1 MDRHARTAGNRL
13 SFGLE
18 EGCSVVHFDELAAAA
33 RRGDT
38 EFVLQH
44 ADDLLLQGECPP
56 ERVGWVFYYKSDA
69 ALEASRNV
77 LAIAAGEQALTWAER
92 HQEGDLEGRVRLVLS
107 YGLLRLGRVAEAAA
121 LLEAFLK
128 GLRRHASWR
137 ALEDMARFNLGVAY
151 RHCGRV
157 VEAVQQ
163 YRQAL
168 LLPESSPGLH
178 DQVRQNL
185 AWALV
190 LLRDA
195 PAARTE
201 LEAVAD
207 NVRQTLSLS
216 RLTSLWVDRA
226 ALCLLEGDTAGARA
240 ACHQV
245 LAALDERERGAH
257 LATTYVTLG
266 RIALA
271 EADREEARR
280 CSLLARTHAEQAE
293 RWDLH
298 NEGTRLWVSAS
309 EKGGMDRDEE
319 DALACAARR
328 LVIGRS
334 RK

>member
-1 MDRHARTAGNRL
+1 M
-13 SFGLE
+13 
-18 EGCSVVHFDELAAAA
+18 VQFDELAAAA

-38 EFVLQH
+38 QFVLQH
-44 ADDLLLQGECPP
+44 ADDLLLQGECPSD
-56 ERVGWVFYYKSDA
+56 RVGWVFYYKSDA
-69 ALEASRNV
+69 ALEAGRNV
-77 LAIAAGEQALTWAER
+77 LAIAAGEQALSWAQR
-92 HQEGDLEGRVRLVLS
+92 HKAGDLEGRARLVLS

-121 LLEAFLK
+121 LLETFLK
-128 GLRRHASWR
+128 GLRRHAAWR
-137 ALEDMARFNLGVAY
+137 PLEDLARFNLGVAY
-151 RHCGRV
+151 RHCGRIA
-157 VEAVQQ
+157 EALQQ
-163 YRQAL
+163 YRRAL
-168 LLPESSPGLH
+168 ELPESSPGLH

-185 AWALV
+185 AWAL
-190 LLRDA
+190 LLLQDA

-207 NVRQTLSLS
+207 SVRRTLSLS

-226 ALCLLEGDTAGARA
+226 ALYLLEGDTAGARA
-240 ACHQV
+240 ACRQV
-245 LAALDERERGAH
+245 LEALDERERGAH

-271 EADREEARR
+271 EGDREEARR

-298 NEGTRLWVSAS
+298 NEGTQLWVIAS
-309 EKGGMDRDEE
+309 EKGGTDRDEE
-319 DALACAARR
+319 DALASVARL